1 MEVWRL
7 VAASIAPGELV
18 KAVARV
24 LEEGEQEGQDRRQVA
39 SAVLALVQ
47 EEQEGQEELAAHL
60 HHLETLQHLVWERLN
75 TGHWAKVW
83 PGWRR
88 LYSLL
93 VAARIRALALLVLAR
108 GGPGEGGEGVLLKEV
123 VRLCDM
129 GLLMGVPVLEGA
141 LEALA
146 HRLTE

>member
-47 EEQEGQEELAAHL
+47 EVQEEQEELASHL

-93 VAARIRALALLVLAR
+93 VLAR
-108 GGPGEGGEGVLLKEV
+108 GGLGEGGEGVLLREV